1 MSRRNKKKI
10 KDARLA
16 VQPNQRNIDSAPK
29 KAEMLKNGEDVE
41 HIRGRKSYAQIAID
55 QGLYELIEASIGDYS
70 VKHPEA
76 SFKKLFEFIQP
87 LYPSVFNEDMSKY
100 PSNFQ
105 QIIEKDD
112 GWRKAWYG
120 RRAATTKQL
129 FESRIF
135 KIVTDKNT
143 DDKTIINAYD
153 KYMKYNGTE
162 SEKDK
167 LELETLRMK
176 NKLIEAQIE
185 KLKSNQIEDPYIN
198 SFLQNLSQIGGD

>member
-1 MSRRNKKKI
+1 MGCVSRRNKKKI

-120 RRAATTKQL
+120 RRAISTRQL
-129 FESRIF
+129 LESRIF
-135 KIVTDKNT
+135 KIAADKNT
-143 DDKTIINAYD
+143 DDKTILSAYD
-153 KYMKYNGTE
+153 KFMKYALAERQLSTDDE
-162 SEKDK
+162 D
-167 LELETLRMK
+167 ETIVFGFR
-176 NKLIEAQIE
+176 
-185 KLKSNQIEDPYIN
+185 
-198 SFLQNLSQIGGD
+198 GDE